1 MRFTR
6 PRGSRQLVGVALTIA
21 GAFGFAANVI
31 VTVLVYRSG
40 SEPVT
45 YIMVR
50 AAGFALVLGIML
62 LAINHPLRLPP
73 TATVKAV
80 LLGVLFAVQS
90 FTFFNGISLIP
101 VSVAAIIEYTYPIQ
115 IAIYMRVVHL
125 ERMSWVKIVALFAAF
140 LGVMLAVFKPSDE
153 AIDPTGVAY
162 IVLGSMLVAAMM
174 LISNRVMGTID
185 SRRLTLHM
193 TATVAVL
200 YFLLFVV
207 TDLEPVWPQT
217 ESGWILL
224 AAAPFVYLG
233 GMLAFFTGLAMIGP
247 TRASMLANSEP
258 IFILMLAVPI
268 LGEVLS
274 PWQLL
279 GAALVI
285 GSIFGMQLG
294 RKR

>member
-1 MRFTR
+1 MRFAR
-6 PRGSRQLVGVALTIA
+6 PHGARQWLGVALTVG

-31 VTVLVYRSG
+31 VTVLIYRSG

-50 AAGFALVLGIML
+50 AAGFALVLAIML
-62 LAINHPLRLPP
+62 RAIGSPLRLPP
-73 TATVKAV
+73 AATVKAV
-80 LLGVLFAVQS
+80 LLGALFAVQS
-90 FTFFNGISLIP
+90 FTFFKGISLIP
-101 VSVAAIIEYTYPIQ
+101 VSVAAIVEYTYPIQ
-115 IAIYMRVVHL
+115 IAIYMRLVHL
-125 ERMSWVKIVALFAAF
+125 EPMGPVKIGALIAAF
-140 LGVMLAVFKPSDE
+140 VGVGLTVLEPFDQ

-162 IVLGSMLVAAMM
+162 VVLGSMLVAGMM
-174 LISNRVMGTID
+174 LISNRILSTVD

-200 YFLLFVV
+200 YILLFLA
-207 TDLEPVWPQT
+207 TDLEPVWPGT
-217 ESGWILL
+217 DAGWILL

-233 GMLAFFTGLAMIGP
+233 GMLGFFTGLAMIGP

-258 IFILMLAVPI
+258 IFTLMLAVPF

-279 GAALVI
+279 GAALVV
-285 GSIFGMQLG
+285 GAIFGMQMG
-294 RKR
+294 GKR

>member
-1 MRFTR
+1 MKFAR
-6 PRGSRQLVGVALTIA
+6 PHGARQWLGVALTVG

-31 VTVLVYRSG
+31 VTVLIYRSG

-50 AAGFALVLGIML
+50 AAGFGLVLAIML
-62 LAINHPLRLPP
+62 CAIGSPLRLPP
-73 TATVKAV
+73 AATVKAV
-80 LLGVLFAVQS
+80 LLGALFAVQS
-90 FTFFNGISLIP
+90 FTFFKGISLIP
-101 VSVAAIIEYTYPIQ
+101 VSVAAIVEYTYPIQ
-115 IAIYMRVVHL
+115 IAIYMRLVHL
-125 ERMSWVKIVALFAAF
+125 EPMGPVKIGALIAAF
-140 LGVMLAVFKPSDE
+140 VGVGLTVLEPFDQ

-162 IVLGSMLVAAMM
+162 VVLGSMLVAGLM
-174 LISNRVMGTID
+174 LISNRILGTVD

-200 YFLLFVV
+200 YILLFLA
-207 TDLEPVWPQT
+207 TDLEPVWPKT
-217 ESGWILL
+217 DAGWILL

-233 GMLAFFTGLAMIGP
+233 GMLGFFTGLAMIGA

-258 IFILMLAVPI
+258 IFTLMLAVPF

-279 GAALVI
+279 GAALVV
-285 GSIFGMQLG
+285 GAIFGMQMG
-294 RKR
+294 GKR

>member
-1 MRFTR
+1 MRFGRPHSTR
-6 PRGSRQLVGVALTIA
+6 QWLGVALTVG

-31 VTVLVYRSG
+31 VTVLIYRSG
-40 SEPVT
+40 SDPVT
-45 YIMVR
+45 YILVR
-50 AAGFALVLGIML
+50 AAGFALVL
-62 LAINHPLRLPP
+62 AIVLRAIDRPIRLPP
-73 TATVKAV
+73 TETVKAV
-80 LLGVLFAVQS
+80 LLGTLFAVQS
-90 FTFFNGISLIP
+90 FTFFKGISLIP

-115 IAIYMRVVHL
+115 IAIYMRLVHL
-125 ERMSWVKIVALFAAF
+125 EPMGPIKIGALIAAF
-140 LGVMLAVFKPSDE
+140 VGVGLAVLKPFDQ
-153 AIDPTGVAY
+153 AIDPSGVAY
-162 IVLGSMLVAAMM
+162 IVLGSMLAASMM
-174 LISNRVMGTID
+174 LLSNRIMGTVD

-200 YFLLFVV
+200 YFLLFLV

-217 ESGWILL
+217 GTGWILL

-233 GMLAFFTGLAMIGP
+233 GMLSFFTGLAMIGP

-258 IFILMLAVPI
+258 IFVLMLAVPI

-285 GSIFGMQLG
+285 GSIFGMQVG
-294 RKR
+294 GKR